1 MRKFIFAMPLI
12 LIAVAIA
19 VYFILIPQIYG
30 ETISVIDWLMADSK
44 KIIGMLSKGNVSLP
58 QMRGIFM
65 LEIFWWIWS
74 ALFVT
79 SLFFVGKRLQ
89 NPEEKF
95 VDNAA
100 LIKNEPYIAVQNVLD
115 VLRQYPTTDKLEE
128 VINSVKKLADRLAIE
143 SSFGQGDSNIIDCEK
158 NIATLLNS
166 LSNFAE
172 NFQVGDSAE
181 NAEKIMEVVKNVN
194 SLLSLRTNL
203 EKRR

>member
-44 KIIGMLSKGNVSLP
+44 KIIGMLSKGNFGLP
-58 QMRGIFM
+58 QMRGILA
-65 LEIFWWIWS
+65 LEIFWWIWL
-74 ALFVT
+74 ALFVA

-100 LIKNEPYIAVQNVLD
+100 LIKNASLQ
-115 VLRQYPTTDKLEE
+115 
-128 VINSVKKLADRLAIE
+128 INA
-143 SSFGQGDSNIIDCEK
+143 FFPC
-158 NIATLLNS
+158 
-166 LSNFAE
+166 
-172 NFQVGDSAE
+172 
-181 NAEKIMEVVKNVN
+181 
-194 SLLSLRTNL
+194 
-203 EKRR
+203 

>member
-1 MRKFIFAMPLI
+1 MGKFIFAMPLI

-44 KIIGMLSKGNVSLP
+44 KIIGMLSKGNFGLP
-58 QMRGIFM
+58 QMRGILA
-65 LEIFWWIWS
+65 LEIFWWIWL
-74 ALFVT
+74 ALFVA

-100 LIKNEPYIAVQNVLD
+100 LIKNEPYVAVQNVLD

-128 VINSVKKLADRLAIE
+128 VINSVKKLADRLAVE
-143 SSFGQGDSNIIDCEK
+143 SSFGRGDSNITDCEK
-158 NIATLLNS
+158 NIATLLS
-166 LSNFAE
+166 TFAE

-181 NAEKIMEVVKNVN
+181 NAEKIMDVVKNLN

>member
-1 MRKFIFAMPLI
+1 MGKFIFAMPLI

-44 KIIGMLSKGNVSLP
+44 KIIGMLSKGNFGLP
-58 QMRGIFM
+58 QMRGILA
-65 LEIFWWIWS
+65 LEIFWWIWL
-74 ALFVT
+74 ALFVA

-100 LIKNEPYIAVQNVLD
+100 LIKNEPYVAVQNVLD

-128 VINSVKKLADRLAIE
+128 VINSVKKLADRLAVE
-143 SSFGQGDSNIIDCEK
+143 SSFGRGDSNITDCEK

-166 LSNFAE
+166 LSTFAE

-181 NAEKIMEVVKNVN
+181 NAEKIMDVVKNLN